1 MLQTPEAKT
10 AGIPLLDYYEAV
22 ERASADMLDA
32 ARAGEWDRVV
42 ELESACTVLIAQLK
56 QAAATQSLAGT
67 ERRRKANIMR
77 RILLADAQIRSLSD
91 LPMVEVEPTSAGH
104 TLH

>member
-1 MLQTPEAKT
+1 MAS
-10 AGIPLLDYYEAV
+10 IPLLDYYEAI

-32 ARAGEWDRVV
+32 ARAGQWDQVV
-42 ELESACTVLIAQLK
+42 QLEGACAVLIAQLK
-56 QAAATQSLAGT
+56 QAAATQSLADA
-67 ERRRKANIMR
+67 ERRRKAGIMR

-91 LPMVEVEPTSAGH
+91 LMPGADPQPGSAGH

>member
-1 MLQTPEAKT
+1 MAS
-10 AGIPLLDYYEAV
+10 IPLLDYYEAI

-32 ARAGEWDRVV
+32 ARAGRWDKVV
-42 ELESACTVLIAQLK
+42 ELEGACVVLIAQLK
-56 QAAATQSLAGT
+56 QAASTQSLAGV
-67 ERRRKANIMR
+67 ERRRKTGILR

-91 LPMVEVEPTSAGH
+91 LLIGEADVQPSSAGH